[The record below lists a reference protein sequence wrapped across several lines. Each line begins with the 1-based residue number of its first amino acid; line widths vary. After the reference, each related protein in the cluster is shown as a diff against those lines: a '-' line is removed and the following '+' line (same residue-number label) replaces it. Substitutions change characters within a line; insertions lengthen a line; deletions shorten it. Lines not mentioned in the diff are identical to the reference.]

1 VSTDVR
7 GTTRFDAAVPQ
18 FTVPDVAQT
27 AEYYQNVFGFKISS
41 FWNGESAGLATDPP
55 PLFGIVCRDQI
66 QVFFNRSDQSN
77 VHTGRAAGA
86 YDAYFRVTG
95 LDALAA
101 ELRARGAD
109 IVDGPEDRVYGQREL
124 VVRDCNGLVLAFG
137 EEINEPAT

>member
-7 GTTRFDAAVPQ
+7 GTTRFEAAVPQ

-27 AEYYQNVFGFKISS
+27 AEYYRNVFGFQICS
-41 FWNGESAGLATDPP
+41 FWNGESAGLATDLP
-55 PLFGIVCRDQI
+55 PLFGIVWRDQI
-66 QVFFNRSDQSN
+66 QVFFNRSDRSD
-77 VHTGRAAGA
+77 VRTGRAEGA

-95 LDALAA
+95 LDTLAA

-109 IVDGPEDRVYGQREL
+109 IIDGPEDRVYGQREL

-137 EEINEPAT
+137 EETGRPAT